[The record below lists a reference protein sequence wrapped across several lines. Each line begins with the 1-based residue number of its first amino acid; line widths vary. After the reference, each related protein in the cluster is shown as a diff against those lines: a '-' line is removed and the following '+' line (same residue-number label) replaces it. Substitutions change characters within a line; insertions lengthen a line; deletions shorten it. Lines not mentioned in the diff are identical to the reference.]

1 MASSATQVS
10 QPPSPQ
16 IQCRLPSSGTAIR
29 CIAPTDISPV
39 PEQVGRMQFDPSQYK
54 WVKRA
59 GEESDDPFRDFE
71 SVVDYVSSLQNG
83 EQLEHPTI
91 VINDAAQEIQGP
103 RGEED
108 AAQQD
113 SEGDLSSDQS
123 ALSGIHL
130 HVTRPNLQEVQHTP
144 LATPRLTAK
153 AMPTPIR
160 SALKN
165 PMTVMATPINIRR
178 AEPGSSTGKLRSV
191 SFSDGR
197 HSGRIRGLHP
207 ENPEE
212 EESKEDDPSSH
223 SKRSLQPS
231 FRTKRIADLLDDL
244 DESSR

>member
-16 IQCRLPSSGTAIR
+16 IQRRLPSSGTAIT

-39 PEQVGRMQFDPSQYK
+39 PEQVGRMQFDRSQYK

-71 SVVDYVSSLQNG
+71 SVVDYVSSLQNR
-83 EQLEHPTI
+83 EEPEHPTI
-91 VINDAAQEIQGP
+91 VINDAAQEIEDP
-103 RGEED
+103 REEDD
-108 AAQQD
+108 AAQRD
-113 SEGDLSSDQS
+113 SEGDVSADQS
-123 ALSGIHL
+123 ALPGAHF
-130 HVTRPNLQEVQHTP
+130 HATGPNQQEIQHTP

-153 AMPTPIR
+153 AWPTPIR

-165 PMTVMATPINIRR
+165 PNTVTATPINIRR
-178 AEPGSSTGKLRSV
+178 ADPGSSTGKLRSV

-197 HSGRIRGLHP
+197 HSGRIRGLHSK
-207 ENPEE
+207 NPEE
-212 EESKEDDPSSH
+212 DSREDDPSPH

-231 FRTKRIADLLDDL
+231 FRTKRIADMLDDL